1 MKTSTSATNDM
12 FKAHFHFATFP
23 ALGENFFRLFMRR
36 RGIFKSIH
44 RNLSCN
50 QTMHLA
56 QAIKRLGRN
65 KTHSYYRWQN
75 AHASN
80 PNLKAAQSE
89 DK

>member
-23 ALGENFFRLFMRR
+23 ALGKNFFRLLMGR

-44 RNLSCN
+44 RNLSCK
-50 QTMHLA
+50 QTIHLA
-56 QAIKRLGRN
+56 QAIKRAGN
-65 KTHSYYRWQN
+65 YKTQSYYRWQN

-80 PNLKAAQSE
+80 PNLKAALSE